1 MVRHQEL
8 QPGFVIADRYEVI
21 KCLGNGSMGAVY
33 ACKHKEL
40 SGHIIAAKVLFP
52 EVANDKVSAQRF
64 RNEIFASYGVSHP
77 NVVRAYEYIKEK
89 GIVAYTMEYVNGG
102 DLADCLRDPA
112 KLLPINRIIEILIQ
126 MTAGVQAIH
135 ESGIIHRD
143 LKPENILLTKSGDV
157 KIADFG
163 IARTERGPRLTE
175 HGGVVGT
182 IDYVSPEYML
192 NSQVDYRSDIYAMGV
207 LAFEMITG
215 VTPFREETVYDTMVA
230 RLKKDVEPP
239 SNQRNDCPHEFDDIV
254 LNALKRDP
262 KERYQTA
269 KEFHEDLVDLQKM
282 LNGESHRVYQNKVR
296 IQERNATNEL
306 KETER
311 IRELIRKVQNV
322 EDNREETHNEMESVL
337 SRATVNANR
346 AISRDIE
353 INEPDVRIK
362 VDRLAANINAKQ
374 NKRFLRKIL
383 KILTLSVVIFILL
396 VITSIF
402 IDYLYP
408 EYNIIDKIFNLDIEV
423 KKYFTDK
430 IEIIKFLKQ
439 FKKFF

>member
-1 MVRHQEL
+1 MS
-8 QPGFVIADRYEVI
+8 F
-21 KCLGNGSMGAVY
+21 
-33 ACKHKEL
+33 
-40 SGHIIAAKVLFP
+40 
-52 EVANDKVSAQRF
+52 
-64 RNEIFASYGVSHP
+64 SY
-77 NVVRAYEYIKEK
+77 
-89 GIVAYTMEYVNGG
+89 
-102 DLADCLRDPA
+102 
-112 KLLPINRIIEILIQ
+112 
-126 MTAGVQAIH
+126 
-135 ESGIIHRD
+135 
-143 LKPENILLTKSGDV
+143 
-157 KIADFG
+157 
-163 IARTERGPRLTE
+163 
-175 HGGVVGT
+175 
-182 IDYVSPEYML
+182 
-192 NSQVDYRSDIYAMGV
+192 
-207 LAFEMITG
+207 
-215 VTPFREETVYDTMVA
+215 
-230 RLKKDVEPP
+230 
-239 SNQRNDCPHEFDDIV
+239 
-254 LNALKRDP
+254 
-262 KERYQTA
+262 
-269 KEFHEDLVDLQKM
+269 LVDLQKM

-322 EDNREETHNEMESVL
+322 EDNREEAHNEMESVL

-396 VITSIF
+396 VITSIL

>member
-1 MVRHQEL
+1 
-8 QPGFVIADRYEVI
+8 
-21 KCLGNGSMGAVY
+21 
-33 ACKHKEL
+33 
-40 SGHIIAAKVLFP
+40 
-52 EVANDKVSAQRF
+52 
-64 RNEIFASYGVSHP
+64 
-77 NVVRAYEYIKEK
+77 
-89 GIVAYTMEYVNGG
+89 
-102 DLADCLRDPA
+102 
-112 KLLPINRIIEILIQ
+112 
-126 MTAGVQAIH
+126 
-135 ESGIIHRD
+135 
-143 LKPENILLTKSGDV
+143 
-157 KIADFG
+157 
-163 IARTERGPRLTE
+163 
-175 HGGVVGT
+175 
-182 IDYVSPEYML
+182 ML

-396 VITSIF
+396 VITF
-402 IDYLYP
+402 MLIDYLYP
-408 EYNIIDKIFNLDIEV
+408 KYNIIDKIFNLDIEV